1 MNVATRTRYKVSM
14 KSLVVQAP
22 SIPFCYTHTIY
33 DLTIIV
39 LVLEQG
45 YLYVLLAACP
55 LIFFCCPYITR
66 VVVYNHSPEVFHI
79 SPINQGASSK

>member
-1 MNVATRTRYKVSM
+1 MNVAARTRYKVSM

-22 SIPFCYTHTIY
+22 SIPVCYTHTIY

-55 LIFFCCPYITR
+55 LIFFCCHYITR
-66 VVVYNHSPEVFHI
+66 VVVYNHSQLV
-79 SPINQGASSK
+79 SG